1 MQSTHL
7 FGVFTKERERMC
19 TPTEREDGRERDK
32 VRKIDVK
39 EEVKE

>member
-7 FGVFTKERERMC
+7 FGVFTKERE
-19 TPTEREDGRERDK
+19 DGREIDK

-39 EEVKE
+39 IDVKEEIKKEKDR